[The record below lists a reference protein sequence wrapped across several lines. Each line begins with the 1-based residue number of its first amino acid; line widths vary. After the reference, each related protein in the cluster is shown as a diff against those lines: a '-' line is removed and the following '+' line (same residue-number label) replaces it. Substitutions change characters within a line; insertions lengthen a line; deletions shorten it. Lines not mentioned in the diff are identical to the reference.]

1 MEYSFH
7 IDGDYTPQTIPMDR
21 LGDYLTALAKLLG
34 EKTHVHF
41 TEVQDGSV
49 ALHAAVDGPARVRVA
64 DRVQAANSAEP
75 PKDLAKAL
83 EALDEML
90 RRDNATGS
98 LRDGSDRVIIPFLGV
113 QKKRPPV
120 YGPIRQHGTLTGQV
134 VRVGGTDASIPVHL
148 RDGDTV
154 LTGLVAT
161 EDIARRLAAHYLLDP
176 IRVIGTGTWYREA
189 DGTWRM
195 DAFKIEDF
203 EELESA
209 SLVEVVAR
217 LRAARGSEWGALAD
231 PVGYLLNERHGDG
244 GPH

>member
-7 IDGDYTPQTIPMDR
+7 IDGEYTPDTIPMDR
-21 LGDYLTALAKLLG
+21 LGDYINALAQLLG
-34 EKTHVHF
+34 EKAHVHF
-41 TEVQDGSV
+41 TEVQHGSV

-64 DRVQAANSAEP
+64 DRVQAANDPQP

-90 RRDNATGS
+90 RRDNSTGS
-98 LRDGSDRVIIPFLGV
+98 LRDSNDRVVIPFLGV
-113 QKKRPPV
+113 KKKRLPV
-120 YGPIRQHGTLTGQV
+120 YGPIKQHGTLTGQV

-161 EDIARRLAAHYLLDP
+161 EDIARRLAAHYLLGP
-176 IRVIGTGTWYREA
+176 IRVIGTGTWFREA
-189 DGTWRM
+189 DGAWRM
-195 DAFKIEDF
+195 TAFKIDDF
-203 EELESA
+203 EELEGA
-209 SLVEVVAR
+209 SLVDVVAR
-217 LRAARGSEWGALAD
+217 LRSVRGSEWGSVVD

-244 GPH
+244 GAH